1 MRMGMEPLGH
11 NSEPGAIP
19 LVGRRSPTDGVADTV
34 SIPSPATIA
43 KISPISNQNQINQ
56 ANGNSAVARN
66 TPEPTT
72 IVTSTP
78 AQISSS
84 PFKPELP
91 VRELNPSYSFPSH
104 MMSGGTATNTNGNGP
119 TDLSLKRPVFPHKL
133 SPSEIAAV
141 KQLIT
146 GYRESAAFLLR
157 SADELEQLL
166 LQQ

>member
-1 MRMGMEPLGH
+1 MGLEPLGH
-11 NSEPGAIP
+11 NTDSTGALP
-19 LVGRRSPTDGVADTV
+19 LVGRRSPSDADTV
-34 SIPSPATIA
+34 SIPTPATIA
-43 KISPISNQNQINQ
+43 KISPIAGQNQMNTS
-56 ANGNSAVARN
+56 NGTPLPRS
-66 TPEPTT
+66 TPEP
-72 IVTSTP
+72 IVSTAP
-78 AQISSS
+78 APVQISSS
-84 PFKPELP
+84 AYKPELSQRDNMTP
-91 VRELNPSYSFPSH
+91 TYSFSNH
-104 MMSGGTATNTNGNGP
+104 MMSGGTATTNSNGP

>member
-1 MRMGMEPLGH
+1 MGLEPLGH

-19 LVGRRSPTDGVADTV
+19 LVGRRSPSDAVDTV
-34 SIPSPATIA
+34 SVPSPATIA
-43 KISPISNQNQINQ
+43 KISPIASQNQMNQ
-56 ANGNSAVARN
+56 SNGALVNPRN
-66 TPEPTT
+66 TPEP
-72 IVTSTP
+72 SGGPTP
-78 AQISSS
+78 TPSQISSS

-91 VRELNPSYSFPSH
+91 PRDLNPSYSFPSH
-104 MMSGGTATNTNGNGP
+104 MMSGGTATNSNSNGP

-133 SPSEIAAV
+133 SPSEMAAV